1 MNIGKNIKYYR
12 EQAGLSQKDLAK
24 LIGVS
29 NQRLNNWEKGLNQP
43 SANYIGIL
51 CHALNIKADDL
62 LGMIQ
67 TKEITVNEA
76 KLLRIYNSLTKA
88 YKDCVMNLAESLSE
102 IQKSETTL
110 IIPLIN
116 ETIVPMT
123 ELDYYPQ
130 AAGMGRGQNVYDAVP
145 EKITVPT
152 ASIPEH
158 TDFIVRVV
166 GDSMEPT
173 FSSGDRLFIQRTDYL
188 EKGDIG
194 AVNYNGEQMVKEIGN
209 GELISHN
216 KNYPPIKIKGR
227 LVIQGKVLGKL

>member
-1 MNIGKNIKYYR
+1 MNTKLAQRVKELRKANKWSKKELADKTSLTEVAINNI
-12 EQAGLSQKDLAK
+12 EAGRRQ
-24 LIGVS
+24 I
-29 NQRLNNWEKGLNQP
+29 
-43 SANYIGIL
+43 Y
-51 CHALNIKADDL
+51 ADDL
-62 LGMIQ
+62 MEFCKAFHISAEMFFNDNKALNVR
-67 TKEITVNEA
+67 EARLLVNF
-76 KLLRIYNSLTKA
+76 NQ
-88 YKDCVMNLAESLSE
+88 LSE
-102 IQKSETTL
+102 PYQDVVLNVIEDLVNLEKNQITL
-110 IIPLIN
+110 ILPLIE
-116 ETIVPMT
+116 ETIVPT
-123 ELDYYPQ
+123 TTLDYYPQ
-130 AAGMGRGQNVYDAVP
+130 AAGMGRGEDVFEAVP